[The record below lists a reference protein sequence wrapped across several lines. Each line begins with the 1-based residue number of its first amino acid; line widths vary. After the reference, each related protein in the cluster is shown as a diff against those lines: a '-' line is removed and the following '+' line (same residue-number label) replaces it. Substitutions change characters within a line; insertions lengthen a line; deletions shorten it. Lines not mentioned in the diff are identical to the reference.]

1 MYYLFLCSLFFKLS
15 TLLASRFCIKNRKRG
30 RGRNKKIVDKNMS
43 QLNRIT
49 NVKIKISV
57 PIICIAEASKS
68 VVRVKCESLVIR
80 AALVVEKRNKG
91 LVKRDIKSLES

>member
-1 MYYLFLCSLFFKLS
+1 MYYLFLCSLFFYVKHLIS
-15 TLLASRFCIKNRKRG
+15 IEILHQRKRG